1 MPSTETLVHSL
12 VLDYKYDNIEYNTTQ
27 DDQRDHEDQDC
38 TPQNEKINRQEL
50 KRERDRGHLVS
61 KMGDTGIG
69 RENSGN

>member
-38 TPQNEKINRQEL
+38 TPQNEKINR
-50 KRERDRGHLVS
+50 
-61 KMGDTGIG
+61 
-69 RENSGN
+69 